1 MNQPHPYTSLAGH
14 IGCAICGKGR
24 TFTAHLGQEEQE
36 SEDQGPPDTGPEPV
50 AITAREYWKEY
61 EKPIVASN
69 FSITS
74 VGGSTEIR
82 ITVAGPVT
90 AAILKSASDFLS
102 AVQPKEEAK

>member
-1 MNQPHPYTSLAGH
+1 MNQPHPYTHRAGH
-14 IGCAICGKGR
+14 IGCTICGKGR

-36 SEDQGPPDTGPEPV
+36 SDEQGPPDTGPEP
-50 AITAREYWKEY
+50 ALSPAREYAERY
-61 EKPIVASN
+61 ERPLVASN

-74 VGGSTEIR
+74 AGGSTEIR

-102 AVQPKEEAK
+102 AVQPKEVK